1 MKAEFLKGI
10 NHVHFIGING
20 SSMSGLAILLFEKGI
35 KVTGSDIEHTHTMDK
50 LISMGIEVY
59 VPHDSKKMGKP
70 DLVVYTAA
78 VHSDNAE
85 YIFAEKNNIPLMD
98 RALLLGKIMDEFKYS
113 IAISGAHGKTTT
125 TTLTAY
131 LLEQMG
137 FDATIHDGGEAPF
150 LNGNVKSGNSDYFIT
165 EACEFNGSFLKLNPY
180 ISVILNID
188 FDHVDWFKTF
198 DNMKKSFLE
207 FANRTD
213 KDGYLVACYD
223 DVPTRE
229 VASQVKCNVVYYG
242 LNNTALDYTALDIVI
257 ETDGK
262 ASYDLYVKDVKVC
275 RVSLGAEGIHNVL
288 NSLAVI
294 AVLDLL
300 GADIHKASS
309 HLSYIHGAKRRF
321 DLQGEADGVKVYSD
335 YAHHPTEIAVTL
347 ETASKMKH
355 RKLYA
360 AFEAHTFSRVRVLF
374 NEFAKCFAKAD
385 TAIIADIYNDR
396 ESADFEVSGMK
407 LAEAILK
414 NGTDS
419 IYLPSYKAIEDYLY
433 EHVQPGDVVMVLG
446 SKYLETICMPL
457 VERLKDR
464 ESGN

>member
-35 KVTGSDIEHTHTMDK
+35 KITGSDIEHTYTMDK
-50 LISMGIEVY
+50 LISMGIDVY
-59 VPHDSKKMGKP
+59 IPQDSTKVGKP

-78 VHSDNAE
+78 VHPDNVEYAYAAE
-85 YIFAEKNNIPLMD
+85 NNIPLMD
-98 RALLLGKIMDEFKYS
+98 RALLLGKIMDEYRYR

-180 ISVILNID
+180 IGVILNID

-207 FANRTD
+207 FANRID

-223 DVPTRE
+223 DEPARE
-229 VASQVKCNVVYYG
+229 VANKALCNVVYYG
-242 LNNTALDYTALDIVI
+242 LDNLSLDYTAMNLEINK
-257 ETDGK
+257 EGK
-262 ASYDLYVKDVKVC
+262 PSYDLYVKGKYICHVN
-275 RVSLGAEGIHNVL
+275 LGAEGKHNAL

-294 AVLDLL
+294 AVLEIL
-300 GADIHKASS
+300 GADIQKACSY
-309 HLSYIHGAKRRF
+309 LSYVHGAKRRF
-321 DLQGEADGVKVYSD
+321 DLIGEADGVRVYSD

-347 ETASKMKH
+347 ETASRMKH
-355 RKLYA
+355 QKLYA

-374 NEFAKCFAKAD
+374 NEFVKSFNHAD
-385 TAIIADIYNDR
+385 VAIIADIYNDR
-396 ESADFEVSGMK
+396 ERADNEVSGKK
-407 LAEAILK
+407 LAEAVNL
-414 NGTDS
+414 NGTKAL
-419 IYLPSYKAIEDYLY
+419 YLPSYQEIEDYLF
-433 EHVQPGDVVMVLG
+433 EHVKRGDIVMVLG
-446 SKYLETICMPL
+446 SKYLEKICKPL
-457 VERLKDR
+457 LERLGKR
-464 ESGN
+464 

>member
-309 HLSYIHGAKRRF
+309 HLSYIHGAKE
-321 DLQGEADGVKVYSD
+321 DL
-335 YAHHPTEIAVTL
+335 
-347 ETASKMKH
+347 
-355 RKLYA
+355 
-360 AFEAHTFSRVRVLF
+360 
-374 NEFAKCFAKAD
+374 
-385 TAIIADIYNDR
+385 IY
-396 ESADFEVSGMK
+396 K
-407 LAEAILK
+407 
-414 NGTDS
+414 
-419 IYLPSYKAIEDYLY
+419 
-433 EHVQPGDVVMVLG
+433 
-446 SKYLETICMPL
+446 
-457 VERLKDR
+457 ERLM
-464 ESGN
+464 E